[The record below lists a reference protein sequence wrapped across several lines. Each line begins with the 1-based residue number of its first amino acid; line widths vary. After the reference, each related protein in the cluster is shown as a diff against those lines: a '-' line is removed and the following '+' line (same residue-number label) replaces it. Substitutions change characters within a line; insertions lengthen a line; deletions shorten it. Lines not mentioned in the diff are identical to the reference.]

1 MAQTCSYSV
10 VAAMG
15 CMPNPYSTAHTKGGF
30 QEWLLSCVCG
40 SSASS
45 SVMALD
51 LSTDIKGTILDF
63 QIGEFTS
70 KVGDTFNQIKYS
82 SASGSASTGG
92 ILAWSTAVSAGDTAS
107 NVCLS
112 KNGQDLSSLKFR
124 ARVLATDVV

>member
-10 VAAMG
+10 VAVGGYMA
-15 CMPNPYSTAHTKGGF
+15 NPYSTAHLQGGL
-30 QEWLLSCVCG
+30 QEWLISCVCG

-51 LSTDIKGTILDF
+51 LSADITGTIQDF
-63 QIGEFTS
+63 QIGAFTS
-70 KVGDTFNQIKYS
+70 KTSATFKQLKYS

-92 ILAWSTAVSAGDTAS
+92 ILAWSTTASAGDTAS

-112 KNGQDLSSLKFR
+112 KAGQDLSSMKFR
-124 ARVLATDVV
+124 ARVLATRT